1 MSELRVSVFGEAL
14 IDLIET
20 PGGYFEPH
28 VGGSPFNV
36 CRGFARMGLACDYL
50 APISSDRMGERI
62 AAAALAESINIG
74 RVAHS
79 PRPTSLALVS
89 IGKDG
94 QPNYRLYREG
104 VADLDIDTEALV
116 EAVHPQCRLFH
127 SGSLALVAEME
138 ATLAEVF
145 ARLHARGVPV
155 SIDANLRS
163 GVARDTDAYVAA
175 VKRLIGCADILKVS
189 DEDLQLLGVREP
201 LRFCEALLRDGR
213 TRLVAFTEGAL
224 GATLISRRGR
234 VQQPAAVPEVLGDAV
249 GAGDTFFAVLLSH
262 LVRNDLLLNSDAA
275 LDSAALEAALAFAQ
289 QAASINVS
297 RRGCNPPTLGEV
309 QSALAAEKV

>member
-1 MSELRVSVFGEAL
+1 MTELRVSVFGEAL

-50 APISSDRMGERI
+50 APISSDRMGDRI
-62 AAAALAESINIG
+62 AAAALAESIDIG
-74 RVAHS
+74 RVARS

-89 IGKDG
+89 IGNDG

-104 VADLDIDTEALV
+104 VADLDIDTKALV
-116 EAVHPQCRLFH
+116 DAVHPQCRLFH

-145 ARLHARGVPV
+145 ARLHARGIPV

-163 GVARDTDAYVAA
+163 GVARDTGAYVAA

-201 LRFCEALLRDGR
+201 LGFCEALLRDGQA
-213 TRLVAFTEGAL
+213 RLVAFTEGAL
-224 GATLISRRGR
+224 GATLISGQGR
-234 VQQPAAVPEVLGDAV
+234 VQQPAELPETLGDTV
-249 GAGDTFFAVLLSH
+249 GAGDTFFAALLSYLLH
-262 LVRNDLLLNSDAA
+262 NDLLQGGDAA
-275 LDSAALEAALAFAQ
+275 LDSAALGRGLAFAQ
-289 QAASINVS
+289 RAASINVS
-297 RRGCNPPTLGEV
+297 RRGCSPPTLGEV
-309 QSALAAEKV
+309 QCVFATGEV